1 MRRAFTIIEIF
12 VSVMIISV
20 VILGITKLAQQ
31 NISMAHYIG
40 VRANSELQNSLFV
53 GITADMD
60 LKNKQ
65 IDAYTILRNRIKLK
79 DGKARDILKHIER
92 NITVSEPI
100 DIDEAELPVDVEIRA
115 VMIKGAYSARY
126 YRVSLEGKSS
136 AKGDR

>member
-20 VILGITKLAQQ
+20 VILGITKIAQR

-40 VRANSELQNSLFV
+40 VRANSELQNSLFLAV
-53 GITADMD
+53 TFDMD

-65 IDAYTILRNRIKLK
+65 IDAYSILKNRIKLK

-92 NITVSEPI
+92 NVTISEPI
-100 DIDEAELPVDVEIRA
+100 DIGDVELPVDVEIRA
-115 VMIKGAYSARY
+115 IMIKGDYSARY
-126 YRVSLEGKSS
+126 YGVSLQGKD
-136 AKGDR
+136 K